1 MRAKN
6 IKNIYIA
13 NKEAFTHTHTNTTR
27 ERERAFVL
35 TSRITLYIKG
45 LDFASKTQAE

>member
-6 IKNIYIA
+6 IKKIYIA
-13 NKEAFTHTHTNTTR
+13 KEAFTHTHTNTTR
-27 ERERAFVL
+27 EREGAFVL